1 MKSTVILLDANIVI
15 DFLLEREPGL
25 QATKE
30 LVRKCTDGTFDA
42 YIAFHTV
49 SIVSYILRKK
59 DRETAR
65 EYLRLLC
72 DIFSIASATTEDVRS
87 AIDMDDLF
95 PDLEDCLQYKCAKHI
110 GAEYIVTRNV
120 KDFSGSDIQVMIPEA
135 LLEY

>member
-87 AIDMDDLF
+87 AIDMGDLF